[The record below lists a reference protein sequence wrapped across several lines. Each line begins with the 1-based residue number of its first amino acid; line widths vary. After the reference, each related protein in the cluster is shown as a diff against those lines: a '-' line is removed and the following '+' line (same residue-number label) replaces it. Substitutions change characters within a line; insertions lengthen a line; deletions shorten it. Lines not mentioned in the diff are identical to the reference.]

1 MHLVASTTSSSSS
14 IFPNTLTIGNCA
26 LLSSEPLL
34 RLRSLP
40 GMPFPPLSYLTGTH
54 LTFGTL
60 CGQPLSAE
68 PSDSF
73 PLCSS
78 VLPADVHLQ
87 SPLHPFIFPTRL
99 GMACGQVAVIRALI
113 GFKETWYVEV
123 GGTWVIAQT
132 LQELFAL
139 GQVICILNLDF
150 LSSAY
155 LPGFCEVSCE
165 MPATVLGSLCCV
177 CGVLS
182 HFSHVQLFTTLWTVG
197 CQAPLSMGFSRQEY
211 WSGFPCP
218 SPENSPDPGIEPV
231 SHISPALAGGFFTTS
246 ITGKPL
252 AHCCCCC

>member
-1 MHLVASTTSSSSS
+1 MDRGAWRATAQRVAELDRTAHTHLVASTTSSSSS

-34 RLRSLP
+34 RLRSLL

-54 LTFGTL
+54 LAFSTL

-99 GMACGQVAVIRALI
+99 GTACGQVAVIRALI

-132 LQELFAL
+132 LQSYLLLGKSFA
-139 GQVICILNLDF
+139 F
-150 LSSAY
+150 
-155 LPGFCEVSCE
+155 
-165 MPATVLGSLCCV
+165 
-177 CGVLS
+177 
-182 HFSHVQLFTTLWTVG
+182 
-197 CQAPLSMGFSRQEY
+197 
-211 WSGFPCP
+211 
-218 SPENSPDPGIEPV
+218 
-231 SHISPALAGGFFTTS
+231 
-246 ITGKPL
+246 
-252 AHCCCCC
+252 